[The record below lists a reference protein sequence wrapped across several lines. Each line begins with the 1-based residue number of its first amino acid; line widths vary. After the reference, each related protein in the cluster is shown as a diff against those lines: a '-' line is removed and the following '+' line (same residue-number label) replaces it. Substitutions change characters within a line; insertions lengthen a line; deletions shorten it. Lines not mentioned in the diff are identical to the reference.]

1 MISSENLTLQ
11 EQSGRVDD
19 PRGMMRELLTTEAL
33 VLLDGRPAPRKRFIS
48 SEPLRRSPIITTTIA
63 HIAAWN
69 SRHPMVGERSS
80 AGPVRNRC
88 P

>member
-1 MISSENLTLQ
+1 
-11 EQSGRVDD
+11 
-19 PRGMMRELLTTEAL
+19 

-48 SEPLRRSPIITTTIA
+48 RALTAFTDHYKDIE

-69 SRHPMVGERSS
+69 SRHPMIGERSS